1 MAVRDSTG
9 AEGFELLTITQPL
22 QPVATSKPCTV
33 AGGSVVATFDVVQSD
48 LFWEVTKV
56 AVSCT
61 STTTTAA
68 FVYED
73 IPITSPLNV
82 IASSIAGN
90 SDQDDCATP
99 IIVLGTK
106 QLQVVWTG
114 CSIGAVGS
122 ARLQVAV
129 KKLFPAISR

>member
-1 MAVRDSTG
+1 MGVVDASG
-9 AEGFELLTITQPL
+9 QEGFEFLDITQPL
-22 QPVATSKPCTV
+22 QPVATSAPCTQ
-33 AGGSVVATFDVVQSD
+33 AGGSVTATFNVVQFD
-48 LFWEVTKV
+48 LFWEVTKI

-68 FVYED
+68 FVYVD
-73 IPITSPLNV
+73 VPLTPINV

-99 IIVLGTK
+99 IIILGTK

-114 CSIGAVGS
+114 CSLGAVGS
-122 ARLQVAV
+122 ARLQVLA
-129 KKLFPAISR
+129 KKMYPAPRR